1 MYKSYKII
9 QFMIIFLFLLSS
21 ILNIAISSNAYDTIW
36 KYEKE
41 AKQAADYPAILIR
54 CEYDSIEKENFLKNN
69 EFKVTDSIKQIR
81 FYILDSTTDI
91 DIEYIKVLPPGSD
104 TGDTYFVNPLTDV
117 AGFPHGFYVTNIDA
131 VRSIHLDIEGQWRIQ
146 LELNKSAALYR
157 DDGSGF
163 DFSDMDH
170 VVFLENG
177 ITTIQVLSSSVVE
190 QRRAESEKS
199 SPDIFSYMPLIVLI
213 LGAIISAISYTIT
226 KPKFDKWKEIR
237 TIHRG
242 NLIEFIKRSLVN
254 ISFPYNQYQ
263 VRRNIGGIQGE
274 QSLEPTIAHLFFY
287 KSMKRDWQRM
297 NSLVTNINEDLGR
310 LQTLLRSRIISIM
323 GEAELHEI
331 DTKFSQLILKNVLAN
346 LLTFDSMTIEKDTKH
361 NDIVFY
367 LSNDKKTT
375 TWIKRLND
383 LDQYYPKIL
392 ELFDNQEFHELVN
405 RIHQK
410 KVELDQT
417 RDRFKRELDDLLYKV
432 DQGFILQGKC
442 NDCPRFL
449 RTKA

>member
-1 MYKSYKII
+1 M
-9 QFMIIFLFLLSS
+9 IFLFLLFS
-21 ILNIAISSNAYDTIW
+21 ILNMTISSNAYDPIW

-54 CEYDSIEKENFLKNN
+54 CEYDSIEKEDFLNNN

-81 FYILDSTTDI
+81 FFILDSTTDI
-91 DIEYIKVLPPGSD
+91 DIEFIKVLPPGSD
-104 TGDTYFVNPLTDV
+104 TGNTYFVNPLTDV
-117 AGFPHGFYVTNIDA
+117 DGLPHGFYVTNIDA
-131 VRSIHLDIEGQWRIQ
+131 GRPIHLDIEGQWRIQ
-146 LELNKSAALYR
+146 LELNKSAAVYR

-170 VVFLENG
+170 VVFLESG

-190 QRRAESEKS
+190 QRKAESQKS
-199 SPDIFSYMPLIVLI
+199 FPDIFSIILSYMPLIVPI
-213 LGAIISAISYTIT
+213 LLGGIISAISYTIT

-237 TIHRG
+237 TIHRE
-242 NLIEFIKRSLVN
+242 NLIEYIKRSLVN
-254 ISFPYNQYQ
+254 ISFPYSQYQ
-263 VRRNIGGIQGE
+263 VRRNIGGTQGE
-274 QSLEPTIAHLFFY
+274 KSLEPTIAHLFSY
-287 KSMKRDWQRM
+287 KSIKRDWQRM

-310 LQTLLRSRIISIM
+310 LQTLLRSRITSIM

-417 RDRFKRELDDLLYKV
+417 RDSFKRELDDLLYKV

-442 NDCPRFL
+442 NDCPSFL